1 MVNISLRLS
10 LNILRPMIKLAKI
23 SKYSVLQHDSSD
35 CGVACLASVIRY
47 HGGDSSLDKL
57 RNLSGTGISGTSM
70 LGLYQAAIKNGLSAT
85 GYEASLNDIKDHS
98 DALILHVV
106 IDDKLEHYV
115 LCYGFQDGKFII
127 WDPARGL
134 MMMNEEDLH
143 NIWRSGKCLSI
154 SPNGDFKS
162 RKEKKG
168 AKRRWIISMLRPDKD
183 LLLVSAILGILISGL
198 GMVMALYTQ
207 KLIDKI
213 LPSGEI
219 SFLLVSSGL
228 VLLLLF
234 VRIIISSVRQLF
246 LLTQGKIF
254 NIRVVDDFFT
264 SLLQLPRWF
273 FDTRKTGD
281 FVARLN
287 DTMRIQKT
295 IADIVSVYI
304 IDILVILIIVGMLFY
319 FSIPIGVLSL
329 ISLPLIY
336 FMVYRW
342 NDRIISSQR
351 DLMAGYAMNESN
363 FIDSINGI
371 SAIKSLNW
379 QSVFS
384 QKNRIIYSDFQEK
397 MFSLGKVKVRLN
409 LIAGFASSIFLITV
423 LVWSSGQVMASAM
436 TQGELM
442 AILSLSTSLIPSVL
456 NLALISIPVSE
467 VKVAIDRMFE
477 FTLIESEGS
486 NEKEI
491 SSNLEISSLI
501 LQDISFRFPGQ
512 RLLLDKINISIEKGK
527 VVSLVGESGCGKSTL
542 ASIALKFYQPEAG
555 QVLVNG
561 VNHSHEYNI
570 DEWRASVSIIP
581 QEVHIFNGT
590 ILQNLITE
598 IDENKLN
605 ELIASVRDFGLAP
618 FFDSFPSGV
627 MTLVGEE
634 GINLSGGQ
642 KQMLAF
648 TRVLLRNPDIL
659 IIDEGTSNMDRGT
672 ETFILDLISRLK
684 MKMGILMISH
694 RINMIKKLS
703 DYIYVLEGK
712 TISAKGTHEELIRQD
727 NLYSRF
733 WKDFE

>member
-1 MVNISLRLS
+1 MNKVKK
-10 LNILRPMIKLAKI
+10 IKEN
-23 SKYSVLQHDSSD
+23 SVIQHDSSD

-47 HGGDSSLDKL
+47 HGGDSSLEKL
-57 RNLSGTGISGTSM
+57 RNLSGTGRSGTSM
-70 LGLYQAAIKNGLSAT
+70 LGLCQAAINIGLSAT
-85 GYEASLNDIKDHS
+85 GYEASISDIKDHS
-98 DALILHVV
+98 EVLILHV
-106 IDDKLEHYV
+106 IIEEKLEHYV
-115 LCYGFQDGKFII
+115 LCYGFQDGKFLI
-127 WDPARGL
+127 WDPGRGL
-134 MMMNEEDLH
+134 ILMSEEDLGK
-143 NIWRSGKCLSI
+143 IWRSGKCLSL
-154 SPNGDFKS
+154 SPNGNFVS
-162 RKEKKG
+162 RKEGKG
-168 AKRRWIISMLRPDKD
+168 AKRKWIISMLRPDKD
-183 LLLVSAILGILISGL
+183 LLVVSAILGILISAL
-198 GMVMALYTQ
+198 GIVMALYTQ

-219 SFLLVSSGL
+219 KLLLVSSGL

-246 LLTQGKIF
+246 LLMQGKIF
-254 NIRVVDDFFT
+254 NIRVVDDFFS

-287 DTMRIQKT
+287 DTMRIQRV

-304 IDILVILIIVGMLFY
+304 IDILVIFITVGILFY
-319 FSIPIGVLSL
+319 YSIPAGVLSL

-342 NDRIISSQR
+342 NDRIISSQKN
-351 DLMAGYAMNESN
+351 LMSGYAMNESN
-363 FIDSINGI
+363 FIDSIKGI
-371 SAIKSLNW
+371 TAIKSLNW

-397 MFSLGKVKVRLN
+397 MFSLGKVKVKLN
-409 LIAGFASSIFLITV
+409 LITGFASSIYLITI

-442 AILSLSTSLIPSVL
+442 AILSLSTSLLPSVL
-456 NLALISIPVSE
+456 NLALISIPASE

-477 FTLIESEGS
+477 FTQIESEGS
-486 NEKEI
+486 NKKEI
-491 SSNLEISSLI
+491 NNNVGISSMV

-512 RLLLDKINISIEKGK
+512 KLLLDKISISIEKGK

-542 ASIALKFYQPEAG
+542 ASVALKFYQPETG
-555 QVLVNG
+555 QILVNR

-570 DEWRASVSIIP
+570 DDWRSRIAIIP

-598 IDENKLN
+598 IDENKLK
-605 ELIASVRDFGLAP
+605 ELITSIKDFGLAP
-618 FFDSFPSGV
+618 FFDSFPSGL

-684 MKMGILMISH
+684 ANMGILMITH

-712 TISAKGTHEELIRQD
+712 TISAKGTHEELIRQN